1 MFETIILGAIQGV
14 AEWLPIS
21 SSALVSLVSINFFG
35 GGALESISLAL
46 FLHIGTFAAALVYYW
61 REVCAVL
68 KSFFHWKS
76 ANKETKQLS
85 RFLSITTVLSLV
97 IAGILFLAGEQILF
111 RLEASGRMLTGVIGL
126 MLLATGIMQIYFRQI
141 GERSIEDQTS
151 KDSLVLGAAQGLAVI
166 PGISRSG
173 ITIAALLLRQFKE
186 RDALRLSFL
195 MSLPIVLIGNIA
207 LQFSSFRVDLELFVG
222 AIVAFIF
229 GLLTIHI
236 LVKVARSVAFGYLAL
251 LFGIF
256 SLLAVLV

>member
-1 MFETIILGAIQGV
+1 MFEIIILGIIQGV

-46 FLHIGTFAAALVYYW
+46 FLHIGTFTAALVYYR
-61 REVCAVL
+61 REVRSVFR
-68 KSFFHWKS
+68 SFFHWKS
-76 ANKETKQLS
+76 ASGETRQLGK
-85 RFLSITTVLSLV
+85 FLSITTVLSLA

-111 RLEASGRMLTGVIGL
+111 RLETSGRMLTGVIGL
-126 MLLATGIMQIYFRQI
+126 MLIATGVMQLYFKQV
-141 GERSIEDQTS
+141 GERRVESHNT
-151 KDSLVLGAAQGLAVI
+151 KDALLLGIAQGLAVI

-186 RDALRLSFL
+186 KEALRLSFL

-207 LQFSSFRVDLELFVG
+207 LQFSSFKIDLELFVG

-229 GLLTIHI
+229 GLLTIHV

-251 LFGIF
+251 LFGVF